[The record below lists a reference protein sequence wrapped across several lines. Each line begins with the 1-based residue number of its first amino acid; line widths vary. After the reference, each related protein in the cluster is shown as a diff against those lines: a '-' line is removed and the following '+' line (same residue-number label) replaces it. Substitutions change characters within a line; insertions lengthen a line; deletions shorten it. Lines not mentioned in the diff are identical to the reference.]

1 MICASVK
8 YYSGDKIKKNELGGA
23 CDRYG
28 GKENCMQSF
37 DGEILTK
44 EIT

>member
-1 MICASVK
+1 MICVSPK
-8 YYSGDKIKKNELGGA
+8 YYYGDKIKKNELRGA

-28 GKENCMQSF
+28 GEENCTQSF
-37 DGEILTK
+37 DWETLMN